1 MSKRYSLFKGA
12 GAASIRRLGV
22 LLAMLL
28 TAAWYSVSYAD
39 AGFQATNT
47 MDLKITTDTKGTYWL
62 YYPDNNA
69 DSKRFETGNGIWQNT
84 YEDPVDLGDVTAFTI
99 VRPAVTMWAN
109 DDTNI
114 NYVSF
119 QYQLRNQSNNIVGGS
134 SRDWNMNSGHVT
146 YAQGGTIEYA
156 ANINID
162 VIKAFNLSSSPGQY
176 TLEFWLKASTSA
188 GDKFLSNQDQNYKIT
203 FTIPQQ
209 GPVFNPSETTM
220 YFGNVPYGESK
231 ESTVHF
237 EYNGST
243 PLSGNTEDEAGINDD
258 LRGSFF
264 KFVGIGSNGTDGW
277 ITYRFHPDETN
288 SNKSFT
294 NTDTNDLKCHHI
306 TLTKD
311 DERLTVIF
319 NASSYT
325 PLIAGSRE
333 PVRAQSIAVLSG
345 AIVYTGCNVIEE
357 YGVYYSTDPDF
368 FDSATNTVDMSKS
381 QVANVT
387 GVTIEDPDDPED
399 PDDDL
404 KVTVD
409 GLMSGTTYYYIWYMK
424 DSAGQ
429 TTFDAVLNFT
439 TNEGDYRLAVNDAVA
454 GTETYYG
461 FIYEDETIG
470 GSNDDITTGYV
481 QYWLSCTPSQTYRL
495 QFNYMHEDWTYEWID
510 VPGQSGT
517 IPSTFSQ
524 SYVRI
529 EGTDL
534 VKNNSEYVNAKL
546 STPVLKEV
554 PAEDYTY
561 NVYFTNAD
569 GSAVTGND
577 GSDLVMT
584 VTGVES
590 ATIKGGQSGT
600 FVQFPKGSQYR
611 VERVYKNQP
620 DVACEIGSGA
630 VPEDFTGPISIDEV
644 LNVTY
649 TGGDTAPE
657 FSKSRDLWVYTNDK
671 ATGTEQT
678 PENTMTQ
685 ISCADGVQGRT
696 ADYSLLFSLDDPAGT
711 IPMSPFDIRSG
722 NSSVVMAHNDTSW
735 NAQNVHND
743 LYARYMYYSGATSD
757 QDRTYVDFVR
767 RDGEDARLKL
777 VFFNSSNVSVG
788 DYTMVRTEGSQ
799 KYTYTFKEGES
810 IPQGA
815 AYVTVRGCEPWSD
828 AYNIKMHAAE
838 IPVSGITGG
847 EFTYDLLANCF
858 SAEFTGL
865 QFAGAAGEEIQIQD
879 NNKVTLCVENIN
891 EEGLILANEY
901 SVVLTDNK
909 TGRPMPF
916 EGQQEDIAAGG
927 QLCLITVDPLENLN
941 NYNLRAELL
950 FGGAVV
956 DEASLENCIR
966 PEGDTIFYTI
976 DNTLTYNDACA
987 LKFRTIG
994 AAMTD
999 LKTDVNYYDAGSK
1012 NLLKHIVFKIVGGN
1026 GDYIGETDNN
1036 VSGGDVNT
1044 KVNMISDIN
1053 NGEEPADGY
1062 KEFIMRNA
1070 DYVNPQV
1077 GKPVVNHVVIRKS
1090 RNVQLLFLDIQGYTK
1105 NTTSYD
1111 NAIDI
1116 DNGSSSWL
1124 ATPKAGDYANG
1135 RIQIRFCDISS
1146 MGFTC
1151 VHLSAYDD
1159 VLFEENRI
1167 TANINPDYTK
1177 PDNLRDWGSSVKFIR
1192 CSNVKF
1198 LRNTFRGQHIT
1209 NIWLQECE
1217 NVLVMNN
1224 VFWTENEQAINEDG
1238 NSVAMIRLMS
1248 QDNVGSGNVA
1258 LPVNNIGIYYN
1269 TFYISA
1275 TNVPE
1280 RADFLKFGG
1289 DVGSQNGR
1297 ASSYSLIDFN
1307 YNNCYSLDSDILSR
1321 SPNPLWDDQGT
1332 TNVDVRYNNFWTVA
1346 EGDILS
1352 EQGMQSSLSIYAI
1365 PEGTG
1370 ETENDVVYNINVPAQ
1385 MCSTANDNPDGLVV
1399 RGTGLNLGKTIEG
1412 DISGQ
1417 GAEELNND
1425 RLYPTVGA
1433 DGVRP
1438 YQEQEGWTLGAYQ
1451 QSDARSPLGTIY
1463 WFGGSDDITGQAW
1476 DLRSNWRCYD
1486 LQTGALRQVDCLDTF
1501 SDTLLVIIPAPNS
1514 TRFPVPEGGVKS
1526 YPRIP
1531 TVFDNSDGGRDENSN
1546 KAYEHKEYVQAGFG
1560 MEDYESVMANK
1571 PWYFKTI
1578 YIEYG
1583 GSLLFANYLYN
1594 ENGERHY
1601 DGASASYLGPRN
1613 VWGLTGP
1620 IVKPFESFSKDPET
1634 GVVTHSADV
1643 REVIAG
1649 DYFKGFEPN
1658 VQLRYADVDQDAGEV
1673 EWSRSFPDT
1682 LVQITSDTQ
1691 FAIYLPDSY
1700 GDLGVPADIYAEITG
1715 QSQFFG
1721 QGEVPV
1727 NFDFYGR
1734 FAAEGAL
1741 PKYSNLKAGKW
1752 NLLNNYLPANLSAK
1766 AILASGVEEIKYYVA
1781 GTNGNMGSFVSVTEQ
1796 SLASAEEGDLMIYP
1810 KNGFLVKGT
1819 NLAELQ
1825 ITSDMV
1831 VNSHTQ
1837 IYDLRNMAETYPYME
1852 LIANNDKTPYGSQI
1866 AVEVNPNVNAY
1877 NFDEFSTGKLFQGT
1891 PDMTYVPD
1899 VYIMMGE
1906 GYKET
1911 VAVPDAETVIPL
1923 GVRVRE
1929 KMDLSF
1935 YVDYIDGINEVWLE
1949 DRATAAFYD
1958 VANYKGS
1965 IRGLEPADY
1974 QGRFYLHL
1982 SSNSEEEDPDEEENP
1997 DIDVP
2002 TDVEETTASSG
2013 IDIFN
2018 TEGVITVSSTSD
2030 IALSAVYV
2038 TDMAGRTRSYKA
2050 SGNYVRIVTDLVPG
2064 VYVVNAVGDKES
2076 TERKI
2081 VVK

>member
-1 MSKRYSLFKGA
+1 MSKRYSLFNGA
-12 GAASIRRLGV
+12 GAASLRRLGV

-28 TAAWYSVSYAD
+28 STAWCSVSYAD
-39 AGFQATNT
+39 AGFQDTNT
-47 MDLKITTDTKGTYWL
+47 MDLKINTDANGTYWL
-62 YYPDNNA
+62 YYPANNA

-84 YEDPVDLGDVTAFTI
+84 YEDPVDLGNVTAFTI
-99 VRPAVTMWAN
+99 VRPAVTMWAKDN
-109 DDTNI
+109 TTI
-114 NYVSF
+114 NSVSF
-119 QYQLRNQSNNIVGGS
+119 QYQLRDQSNNIVGGS

-162 VIKAFNLSSSPGQY
+162 VITTFNLSSSPGQY

-188 GDKFLSNQDQNYKIT
+188 GDKFLNNQDQNYKIT

-209 GPVFNPSETTM
+209 GPVFSPSETMM
-220 YFGNVPYGESK
+220 YFGNVPYEPNGEGK
-231 ESTVHF
+231 LSTVHF

-243 PLSGNTEDEAGINDD
+243 PLSGNTETEAGISFGS
-258 LRGSFF
+258 RGAFF
-264 KFVGIGSNGTDGW
+264 EFVGIGNNGTDGW
-277 ITYRFHPDETN
+277 ITYRFRPDETN

-294 NTDTNDLKCHHI
+294 NGTHRI
-306 TLTKD
+306 SLTKD
-311 DERLTVIF
+311 DEPLTVIF
-319 NASSYT
+319 NASSFT

-333 PVRAQSIAVLSG
+333 PVRAQSIAELSG
-345 AIVYTGCNVIEE
+345 AIMYTGCNTIEE

-381 QVANVT
+381 QVANVK
-387 GVTIEDPDDPED
+387 GVAFGEPVDNLT
-399 PDDDL
+399 
-404 KVTVD
+404 VTVD

-424 DSAGQ
+424 DSDGQ

-461 FIYEDETIG
+461 FIYEGETIG
-470 GSNDDITTGYV
+470 GTNDITTGYV
-481 QYWLSCTPSQTYRL
+481 QYWLSCTPSQTYCL
-495 QFNYMHEDWTYEWID
+495 QFNYMQEDGTYKWID
-510 VPGQSGT
+510 VPDQGGT
-517 IPSTFSQ
+517 IPSTYSQ

-534 VKNNSEYVNAKL
+534 KKDNSAYADAKL
-546 STPVLKEV
+546 SAPVQKGV
-554 PAEDYTY
+554 PAADYTY

-569 GSAVTGND
+569 GSAVTDND

-600 FVQFPKGSQYR
+600 FEQFPEGSQYR

-630 VPEDFTGPISIDEV
+630 VPKDFTGPISTDEV

-649 TGGDTAPE
+649 TGGDLAPE
-657 FSKSRDLWVYTNDK
+657 FSISRDLWVYTNDN
-671 ATGTEQT
+671 ATGTTQT

-722 NSSVVMAHNDTSW
+722 NSSEVMAHNDTSW
-735 NAQNVHND
+735 NAQIGHND

-799 KYTYTFKEGES
+799 KYTYTFKESES

-847 EFTYDLLANCF
+847 EFTYDLAANCLTVEI
-858 SAEFTGL
+858 SGL
-865 QFAGAAGEEIQIQD
+865 QFAGEAGQEIQIGED
-879 NNKVTLCVENIN
+879 NKVSLCVENIN
-891 EEGLILANEY
+891 VSGSVLADQY

-916 EGQQEDIAAGG
+916 DGQTEDIAAGG
-927 QLCLITVDPLENLN
+927 QVCLITVDPLENLN

-966 PEGDTIFYTI
+966 PEGDTIYYTI

-987 LKFRTIG
+987 LQFRTIG

-1026 GDYIGETDNN
+1026 GDYVGETDNN

-1053 NGEEPADGY
+1053 NGDKPANEEY
-1062 KEFIMRNA
+1062 KVFIMRNA
-1070 DYVNPQV
+1070 DYENPEV
-1077 GKPVVNHVVIRKS
+1077 GKPVVNHVVIRNS
-1090 RNVQLLFLDIQGYTK
+1090 RNVQLLYLDIQGYTK

-1116 DNGSSSWL
+1116 DNGNGNWVQ
-1124 ATPKAGDYANG
+1124 TETAGLYSNG
-1135 RIQIRFCDISS
+1135 QIEVRFCDISS

-1151 VHLSAYDD
+1151 VHLSAYDN
-1159 VLFEENRI
+1159 VLFEDNHI
-1167 TANINPDYTK
+1167 TANIDPDYSN
-1177 PDNLRDWGSSVKFIR
+1177 PNNQRDWGASIKFIR

-1209 NIWLQECE
+1209 NMWLQECDK
-1217 NVLVMNN
+1217 VLVMNN
-1224 VFWTENEQAINEDG
+1224 VFWTENAQHINTGG
-1238 NSVAMIRLMS
+1238 NSVAMIRMMS
-1248 QDNVGSGNVA
+1248 QTGEGTEYRA
-1258 LPVNNIGIYYN
+1258 LPVQNIGVYYN

-1275 TNVPE
+1275 TNVLA

-1289 DVGSQNGR
+1289 DAKYQNGR
-1297 ASSYSLIDFN
+1297 ALEYKNVDFN
-1307 YNNCYSLDSDILSR
+1307 YNNCYSMDDDEINCSLD
-1321 SPNPLWDDQGT
+1321 PLWQTQDTG
-1332 TNVDVRYNNFWTVA
+1332 NSRNIDVRYNNFWTVA
-1346 EGDILS
+1346 EGDIFS

-1370 ETENDVVYNINVPAQ
+1370 ETENDVVYNINVPGQ

-1399 RGTGLNLGKTIEG
+1399 RGTGLNRGKTIKD

-1417 GAEELNND
+1417 GAEDLNND
-1425 RLYPTVGA
+1425 RLYPTVGL

-1438 YQEQEGWTLGAYQ
+1438 YKAEEGWTLGAYQ
-1451 QSDARSPLGTIY
+1451 QSDARQPLGTIY

-1486 LQTGALRQVDCLDTF
+1486 MLTGALRQVDCLDTF
-1501 SDTLLVIIPAPNS
+1501 SDTLLVIVPAPNS

-1531 TVFDNSDGGRDENSN
+1531 TNFYNDNGERDEIS
-1546 KAYEHKEYVQAGFG
+1546 KRAYSLGEGVQAGLG
-1560 MEDYESVMANK
+1560 TGIDMSNN
-1571 PWYFKTI
+1571 PWYFKTV

-1583 GSLLFANYLYN
+1583 GTLLFANYLYN
-1594 ENGERHY
+1594 NHGSEEVRHY
-1601 DGASASYLGPRN
+1601 EGASASYVGPRDI
-1613 VWGLTGP
+1613 WALTGTV
-1620 IVKPFESFSKDPET
+1620 IRPFVDQDNKDL
-1634 GVVTHSADV
+1634 GV
-1643 REVIAG
+1643 RNVISG
-1649 DYFKGFEPN
+1649 DYYLNREPN
-1658 VQLRYADVDQDAGEV
+1658 VYMRYADVQQSEGQV
-1673 EWSRSFPDT
+1673 EWTRAFPH
-1682 LVQITSDTQ
+1682 LNVEVQPGMQFAVYFPNEYGWPIQTDNEYAASTGKTQ
-1691 FAIYLPDSY
+1691 FINHGDSA
-1700 GDLGVPADIYAEITG
+1700 LT
-1715 QSQFFG
+1715 F
-1721 QGEVPV
+1721 
-1727 NFDFYGR
+1727 NFYGR
-1734 FAAEGAL
+1734 FAAESAL
-1741 PKYSNLKAGKW
+1741 PFYKDLTPGEY

-1766 AILASGVEEIKYYVA
+1766 AILDAPGVEDIKYYVA

-1810 KNGFLVKGT
+1810 KNGFLVKST
-1819 NLAELQ
+1819 LKELQ

-1852 LIANNDKTPYGSQI
+1852 LIANKDKTPYGSQV

-1877 NFDEFSTGKLFQGT
+1877 NFDEFSTSKLFQGT

-1929 KMDLSF
+1929 AMDLNF
-1935 YVDYIDGINEVWLE
+1935 YVKYIDGINEVWLE
-1949 DRATAAFYD
+1949 DRATGGFYPI
-1958 VANYKGS
+1958 VNYMGT

-2002 TDVEETTASSG
+2002 TDVEETTAASG

>member
-12 GAASIRRLGV
+12 GAASLRRLGV

-28 TAAWYSVSYAD
+28 TAAWYSVAYAD
-39 AGFQATNT
+39 AGFYTAEAWNIALNLG
-47 MDLKITTDTKGTYWL
+47 DDRPDNWVGGDRGAANSSNVSSNLIGEAIGIGINDGDVLKLETLGEIDRLHLNRVAVRTWENSDNDDVHNVTVYYKVDDGPEYNYELTHRTTI
-62 YYPDNNA
+62 DNNA
-69 DSKRFETGNGIWQNT
+69 GNKLWSDDISANSEANRNLIEGLAPGDHTLYVRFRLGTSFDYDRWMPTTGTGNEQET
-84 YEDPVDLGDVTAFTI
+84 E
-99 VRPAVTMWAN
+99 
-109 DDTNI
+109 
-114 NYVSF
+114 
-119 QYQLRNQSNNIVGGS
+119 NNWRWCAI
-134 SRDWNMNSGHVT
+134 
-146 YAQGGTIEYA
+146 
-156 ANINID
+156 
-162 VIKAFNLSSSPGQY
+162 P
-176 TLEFWLKASTSA
+176 
-188 GDKFLSNQDQNYKIT
+188 

-209 GPVFNPSETTM
+209 GPVFNPSKTTM
-220 YFGNVPYGESK
+220 YFGNVPYGEDE

-243 PLSGNTEDEAGINDD
+243 PLSGNTETEAGISFGS
-258 LRGSFF
+258 RGAFF
-264 KFVGIGSNGTDGW
+264 EFVDIGNNGTDGW
-277 ITYRFHPDETN
+277 ITYRFRPDETN

-294 NTDTNDLKCHHI
+294 NGTHLI

-311 DERLTVIF
+311 DEPLTVHF
-319 NASSYT
+319 NASSFT
-325 PLIAGSRE
+325 PLIAGSRV
-333 PVRAQSIAVLSG
+333 PVRAQSIAKLSG
-345 AIVYTGCNVIEE
+345 AIMYTGCNTIEE

-381 QVANVT
+381 QVAKT
-387 GVTIEDPDDPED
+387 EATINAPVNNLE
-399 PDDDL
+399 
-404 KVTVD
+404 VTVD
-409 GLMSGTTYYYIWYMK
+409 GLMSGTTYYYIWYMR

-439 TNEGDYRLAVNDAVA
+439 TNEGDYRLAVNDAAVA

-461 FIYEDETIG
+461 FIYEGEIIG
-470 GSNDDITTGYV
+470 ESNDITTGYV
-481 QYWLSCTPSQTYRL
+481 QYWLSCTPRQTYRL
-495 QFNYMHEDWTYEWID
+495 QFNYMREDGNYEWID
-510 VPGQSGT
+510 VPGQVGT

-529 EGTDL
+529 NGTDL
-534 VKNNSEYVNAKL
+534 VKDNSAYANAKL
-546 STPVLKEV
+546 SAPEQKEV
-554 PAEDYTY
+554 PAADYTY
-561 NVYFTNAD
+561 NVYFTKAD
-569 GSAVTGND
+569 GSAPVTGKD
-577 GSDLVMT
+577 GSALVMT
-584 VTGVES
+584 VTGAES
-590 ATIKGGQSGT
+590 STIKGGLSGT
-600 FVQFPKGSQYR
+600 FEQFPEGSQYR

-630 VPEDFTGPISIDEV
+630 VPEAFTGPVSTDVV

-649 TGGDTAPE
+649 TGGDLAPE
-657 FSKSRDLWVYTNDK
+657 FSISRDLWVYTNDN
-671 ATGTEQT
+671 ATGTTQT
-678 PENTMTQ
+678 PENTM
-685 ISCADGVQGRT
+685 AGVACTNGEQGQA
-696 ADYSLLFSLDDPAGT
+696 ADYSLIWQLSSPENT
-711 IPMSPFDIRSG
+711 IDVGNYQIRTG
-722 NSSVVMAHNDTSW
+722 NSSEPLQSW
-735 NAQNVHND
+735 NTQWSYNNGNKDGYVCYWYDSKSNMTYMDVIAREGDVAKLRLTFLSADGAQVASYDMVKVEGSNHVYTYD
-743 LYARYMYYSGATSD
+743 LSD
-757 QDRTYVDFVR
+757 QTLPENAV
-767 RDGEDARLKL
+767 
-777 VFFNSSNVSVG
+777 N
-788 DYTMVRTEGSQ
+788 
-799 KYTYTFKEGES
+799 
-810 IPQGA
+810 
-815 AYVTVRGCEPWSD
+815 VTVYGMQVYNNN
-828 AYNIKMHAAE
+828 AYGAIHAAT
-838 IPVSGITGG
+838 IPVSGIVDG
-847 EFTYDLLANCF
+847 EFTYDLAANCLTVEI
-858 SAEFTGL
+858 SGL
-865 QFAGAAGEEIQIQD
+865 QFAGEEGQEIQID
-879 NNKVTLCVENIN
+879 EDNKVTLCVENLN
-891 EEGLILANEY
+891 ESGSVLADQY

-916 EGQQEDIAAGG
+916 DGQKEDIAAGG
-927 QLCLITVDPLENLN
+927 QFCLATVDALEDLD
-941 NYNLRAELL
+941 NYNLKAELL

-956 DEASLENCIR
+956 DEASLENCVR
-966 PEGDTIFYTI
+966 PEGDTIYYTI
-976 DNTLTYNDACA
+976 DNTLTYEDACA
-987 LKFRTIG
+987 LQFRTIG
-994 AAMTD
+994 AAMAD

-1012 NLLKHIVFKIVGGN
+1012 NLLKHIVFQIVGGN
-1026 GDYIGETDNN
+1026 GDYVGETDNN

-1053 NGEEPADGY
+1053 NGDKPADGY
-1062 KEFIMRNA
+1062 KVFIMRNA
-1070 DYVNPQV
+1070 DYENPEV
-1077 GKPVVNHVVIRKS
+1077 GKPVVNHVVIRNS
-1090 RNVQLLFLDIQGYTK
+1090 RNVQLLYLDIQGYTK

-1116 DNGSSSWL
+1116 DNGTKSWL
-1124 ATPKAGDYANG
+1124 ATPKAGDYADG

-1167 TANINPDYTK
+1167 TANVDPDYSNPD
-1177 PDNLRDWGSSVKFIR
+1177 NQRDWGSSVKFIR

-1209 NIWLQECE
+1209 NIWLQECK

-1224 VFWTENEQAINEDG
+1224 VFWTENKQPINPGG

-1248 QDNVGSGNVA
+1248 QDNVGSGNVP

-1280 RADFLKFGG
+1280 RADFLRFGG

-1307 YNNCYSLDSDILSR
+1307 YNNCYSMDLDQLSK
-1321 SPNPLWDDQGT
+1321 SENPLWIGQGT

-1346 EGDILS
+1346 EGDIFS
-1352 EQGMQSSLSIYAI
+1352 EKGMQSSLSIHAI

-1399 RGTGLNLGKTIEG
+1399 RGTGLNLGKPIEG

-1417 GAEELNND
+1417 GAEGLNND
-1425 RLYPTVGA
+1425 RLYPDVGE

-1438 YQEQEGWTLGAYQ
+1438 YQAQGGWTLGAYQ
-1451 QSDARSPLGTIY
+1451 QREARSPLGTIY

-1486 LQTGALRQVDCLDTF
+1486 MQTRALRQVDCLDTF

-1531 TVFDNSDGGRDENSN
+1531 TNFYNEKGERDEISN
-1546 KAYEHKEYVQAGFG
+1546 NAYNLGEYVQAGLG
-1560 MEDYESVMANK
+1560 MENYESVMANK

-1594 ENGERHY
+1594 EDTKVRHY
-1601 DGASASYLGPRN
+1601 DGASASYVGPRDI
-1613 VWGLTGP
+1613 WALTGTV
-1620 IVKPFESFSKDPET
+1620 IRPFVDQDNKDL
-1634 GVVTHSADV
+1634 GVRDV
-1643 REVIAG
+1643 ISG
-1649 DYFKGFEPN
+1649 DYYLNREPN
-1658 VQLRYADVDQDAGEV
+1658 VYMRYADVQQSEGQV
-1673 EWSRSFPDT
+1673 EWTRAFPH
-1682 LVQITSDTQ
+1682 LNVEVQPGMQFAVYFPNEYGWPIQTDNEYAASTGKTQ
-1691 FAIYLPDSY
+1691 FVNHGDSA
-1700 GDLGVPADIYAEITG
+1700 LT
-1715 QSQFFG
+1715 F
-1721 QGEVPV
+1721 
-1727 NFDFYGR
+1727 NFYGR
-1734 FAAEGAL
+1734 FAAESAL
-1741 PKYSNLKAGKW
+1741 PYYKNLTPGEY
-1752 NLLNNYLPANLSAK
+1752 NLLNNYLPANLSVKEILK
-1766 AILASGVEEIKYYVA
+1766 APNVEDVKYYVA
-1781 GTNGNMGSFVSVTEQ
+1781 GTNGMMGSFVDISDDTVQ
-1796 SLASAEEGDLMIYP
+1796 QGDSLIYP
-1810 KNGFLVKGT
+1810 KNGFLVKGKD
-1819 NLAELQ
+1819 LEELQ
-1825 ITSDMV
+1825 ITGNMV
-1831 VNSHTQ
+1831 SNSHAQ
-1837 IYDLRNMAETYPYME
+1837 IYNLRNMAETYPYVSVV
-1852 LIANNDKTPYGSQI
+1852 ANNDDTPYGSQI
-1866 AVEVNPNVNAY
+1866 SVEVNPNVNSY
-1877 NFDEFSTGKLFQGT
+1877 NFEEFAKDKLFQGT
-1891 PDMTYVPD
+1891 PEMSYVPD

-1906 GYKET
+1906 GYDE
-1911 VAVPDAETVIPL
+1911 VVSVPDAETVIPL

-1935 YVDYIDGINEVWLE
+1935 YVRYIDGINEVWLE
-1949 DRATAAFYD
+1949 DRATGGFYPI
-1958 VANYKGS
+1958 VNYMGT

-2002 TDVEETTASSG
+2002 TDVEEATASSG

>member
-28 TAAWYSVSYAD
+28 TAAWYSVAYAD
-39 AGFQATNT
+39 AGFFGSNTWNIKVWKGSGSDVWVHYNDQAALPECKDFRGSGPAITDGSANLGTVTQLYIKGGYANT
-47 MDLKITTDTKGTYWL
+47 WESDGNVSKVFMQYKID
-62 YYPDNNA
+62 D
-69 DSKRFETGNGIWQNT
+69 GN
-84 YEDPVDLGDVTAFTI
+84 
-99 VRPAVTMWAN
+99 
-109 DDTNI
+109 
-114 NYVSF
+114 
-119 QYQLRNQSNNIVGGS
+119 QYQIELNKRDCDGFSGTLGNKAWYNGCDISVASNLQAGEHTLYIRFLANTSFGNKWIPGNS
-134 SRDWNMNSGHVT
+134 DTDW
-146 YAQGGTIEYA
+146 Y
-156 ANINID
+156 
-162 VIKAFNLSSSPGQY
+162 P
-176 TLEFWLKASTSA
+176 
-188 GDKFLSNQDQNYKIT
+188 IT
-203 FTIPQQ
+203 FTIPS
-209 GPVFNPSETTM
+209 VFSPSETTM

-243 PLSGNTEDEAGINDD
+243 PLSGDDETDAGI
-258 LRGSFF
+258 S
-264 KFVGIGSNGTDGW
+264 IGSRGAFFEFVEIGSEGTKGW

-294 NTDTNDLKCHHI
+294 NGTHRI
-306 TLTKD
+306 SLTKD
-311 DERLTVIF
+311 DDETLTVKF
-319 NASSYT
+319 NASSFT
-325 PLIAGSRE
+325 PLIAGSRV
-333 PVRAQSIAVLSG
+333 PVRAQSIAKLIG
-345 AIVYTGCNVIEE
+345 AIMYTGCNVIDE
-357 YGVYYSTDPDF
+357 YGVYYSTDPGF

-381 QVANVT
+381 QVAKVT
-387 GVTIEDPDDPED
+387 EAAINAPVNNLE
-399 PDDDL
+399 
-404 KVTVD
+404 VTVD

-424 DSAGQ
+424 DSDGQ

-439 TNEGDYRLAVNDAVA
+439 TNKGDYRLAVNDAVA

-461 FIYEDETIG
+461 FIYEGETIDG
-470 GSNDDITTGYV
+470 TNENDITDGYV
-481 QYWLSCTPSQTYRL
+481 QYWLSCTPHQTYRL
-495 QFNYMHEDWTYEWID
+495 QFNYLHEDGNYEWID

-517 IPSTFSQ
+517 IPSAFSQ
-524 SYVRI
+524 SYVLI
-529 EGTDL
+529 KGTNL
-534 VKNNSEYVNAKL
+534 VKDNSAYANAKL
-546 STPVLKEV
+546 SVPVQTEV

-569 GSAVTGND
+569 GSAVKGND
-577 GSDLVMT
+577 DSDLVMT
-584 VTGVES
+584 VTGGES

-600 FVQFPKGSQYR
+600 FVRFPEGSRYR

-630 VPEDFTGPISIDEV
+630 VPEDFTRPISTDEV

-649 TGGDTAPE
+649 TGGDLAPE
-657 FSKSRDLWVYTNDK
+657 FSKSRDLWVYTNDD
-671 ATGTEQT
+671 ATGTKQT
-678 PENTMTQ
+678 PENTMAGVACTNGN
-685 ISCADGVQGRT
+685 GVQGQA
-696 ADYSLLFSLDDPAGT
+696 ADYSLLWELSKPSANTSIQIGKFEV
-711 IPMSPFDIRSG
+711 RSG
-722 NSSVVMAHNDTSW
+722 KSAVATWPKEWTYRDSHADGYV
-735 NAQNVHND
+735 
-743 LYARYMYYSGATSD
+743 RYMYDSKSKTD
-757 QDRTYVDFVR
+757 QTYMDVIRRTGESAHLQVVFIDA
-767 RDGEDARLKL
+767 DGDAVANFPL
-777 VFFNSSNVSVG
+777 VKQ
-788 DYTMVRTEGSQ
+788 EGSQ
-799 KYTYTFKEGES
+799 VYTYNLEDTP
-810 IPQGA
+810 IPPSA
-815 AYVTVRGCEPWSD
+815 VAVTVRGQTVYSD
-828 AYNIKMHAAE
+828 EFEDIHAAK
-838 IPVSGITGG
+838 ISIGG
-847 EFTYDLLANCF
+847 VNKASFTYDLAANCF
-858 SAEFTGL
+858 EAKVFGL
-865 QFAGAAGEEIQIQD
+865 QFVRDDSGNAIKIEDDGR
-879 NNKVTLCVENIN
+879 VTLCIANMN
-891 EEGLILANEY
+891 DEGTIDAAEYDVTLI
-901 SVVLTDNK
+901 DK
-909 TGRPMPF
+909 GGRPLVF
-916 EGQQEDIAAGG
+916 SGQKEDIPAGG
-927 QLCLITVDPLENLN
+927 QAGRQVCRTTADPLENLN

-950 FGGAVV
+950 FGGALV
-956 DEASLENCIR
+956 DEASLENCVR
-966 PEGDTIFYTI
+966 PEGDTIYYTI
-976 DNTLTYNDACA
+976 DNTLTYDDACA

-994 AAMTD
+994 AAMAD
-999 LKTDVNYYDAGSK
+999 LKTDVKYYDAGSK

-1026 GDYIGETDNN
+1026 GDYEGETDND
-1036 VSGGDVNT
+1036 VTGGDVNT

-1053 NGEEPADGY
+1053 NGDKPD
-1062 KEFIMRNA
+1062 KVFIMRNA
-1070 DYVNPQV
+1070 DYENPQV
-1077 GKPVVNHVVIRKS
+1077 GKPVVNHVVIRNS

-1116 DNGSSSWL
+1116 DNGSKSWL

-1167 TANINPDYTK
+1167 TANVDPDYSD
-1177 PDNLRDWGSSVKFIR
+1177 PDNQRDWGSSVKFIR

-1224 VFWTENEQAINEDG
+1224 VFWTENDQAINADG

-1248 QDNVGSGNVA
+1248 QDNVGNGNVA

-1289 DVGSQNGR
+1289 DVGSQNSR
-1297 ASSYSLIDFN
+1297 ASSYSSIDFN
-1307 YNNCYSLDSDILSR
+1307 YNNCYSLDPDILSR
-1321 SPNPLWDDQGT
+1321 SPNPLWNGQGPK
-1332 TNVDVRYNNFWTVA
+1332 NVDVRYNNFWTVA
-1346 EGDILS
+1346 EGDIFK
-1352 EQGMQSSLSIYAI
+1352 EQGTQSLLSIYAI
-1365 PEGTG
+1365 PEGIQ
-1370 ETENDVVYNINVPAQ
+1370 ETEKDVVYNINVPGQ

-1399 RGTGLNLGKTIEG
+1399 RGKGLNLGKPIES

-1417 GAEELNND
+1417 GAEGLNND
-1425 RLYPTVGA
+1425 RLYPTVGP

-1438 YQEQEGWTLGAYQ
+1438 YPAGTGWTLGAYQ
-1451 QSDARSPLGTIY
+1451 QSDAREPLGTIY

-1486 LQTGALRQVDCLDTF
+1486 MQTGALRQVDCLDTF

-1514 TRFPVPEGGVKS
+1514 TRFPVPDGGVKS

-1531 TVFDNSDGGRDENSN
+1531 TNFYNEKGVRDEISN
-1546 KAYEHKEYVQAGFG
+1546 RAYSLGEGVQAGLG
-1560 MEDYESVMANK
+1560 EDGNVTSEN
-1571 PWYFKTI
+1571 PWYFKTV
-1578 YIEYG
+1578 YLEYG
-1583 GSLLFANYLYN
+1583 GTLLFANYLYN
-1594 ENGERHY
+1594 NPGSEEVRHY
-1601 DGASASYLGPRN
+1601 EGASASYVGPRDI
-1613 VWGLTGP
+1613 WALTGTV
-1620 IVKPFESFSKDPET
+1620 IRPFVDQNDKT
-1634 GVVTHSADV
+1634 QGV
-1643 REVIAG
+1643 RNVISG
-1649 DYFKGFEPN
+1649 DYYLNMEPQ
-1658 VQLRYADVDQDAGEV
+1658 VQMRYADVNQAEGEV
-1673 EWSRSFPDT
+1673 VWTRSFPSLEVEVAPGSQFAVYFSKYYGMYYQTDNEYAAST
-1682 LVQITSDTQ
+1682 GKTQ
-1691 FAIYLPDSY
+1691 FINHGDSA
-1700 GDLGVPADIYAEITG
+1700 LT
-1715 QSQFFG
+1715 F
-1721 QGEVPV
+1721 
-1727 NFDFYGR
+1727 NFYGH
-1734 FAAEGAL
+1734 FAAEGSL
-1741 PKYSNLKAGKW
+1741 PKYTLTSGQY

-1766 AILASGVEEIKYYVA
+1766 KILEYLRTKDQNADLKYYA
-1781 GTNGNMGSFVSVTEQ
+1781 IAEGNVMGSFVSVND
-1796 SLASAEEGDLMIYP
+1796 ASAQGDFLIYP
-1810 KNGFLVKGT
+1810 KSGFLVKADG
-1819 NLAELQ
+1819 LDELQ
-1825 ITSDMV
+1825 ITGDMV

-1852 LIANNDKTPYGSQI
+1852 LIANKDKTPYGSQV

-1877 NFDEFSTGKLFQGT
+1877 NFDEFSTSKLFQGT

-1929 KMDLSF
+1929 AMDLNF
-1935 YVDYIDGINEVWLE
+1935 YVKYIDGINEVWLE
-1949 DRATAAFYD
+1949 DRATGEFYPI
-1958 VANYKGS
+1958 VNYMGT

-1982 SSNSEEEDPDEEENP
+1982 SSNSEEENPDEEDNP

-2030 IALSAVYV
+2030 ITLSAVYV
-2038 TDMAGRTRSYKA
+2038 TDMAGRIRSYKA

>member
-28 TAAWYSVSYAD
+28 TAAWYSVSYA
-39 AGFQATNT
+39 AWGFFSEGTW
-47 MDLKITTDTKGTYWL
+47 DIKITTDGNTRWL
-62 YYPDNNA
+62 YNSASNDDCRWVGASLTNVP
-69 DSKRFETGNGIWQNT
+69 TT
-84 YEDPVDLGDVTAFTI
+84 DLGEISSFTI
-99 VRPAVTMWAN
+99 DAVRLNAYKNNGDNIINGAFYYAISSNLDSPVQLNLDRVTCERGGNDQEWAN
-109 DDTNI
+109 KI
-114 NYVSF
+114 
-119 QYQLRNQSNNIVGGS
+119 GS
-134 SRDWNMNSGHVT
+134 SNVLD
-146 YAQGGTIEYA
+146 E
-156 ANINID
+156 
-162 VIKAFNLSSSPGQY
+162 LSISSPGNYELQIWMSL
-176 TLEFWLKASTSA
+176 TGTGSTQLA
-188 GDKFLSNQDQNYKIT
+188 NNDGQNYKIT
-203 FTIPQQ
+203 FTIP
-209 GPVFNPSETTM
+209 PVFSPSETTM
-220 YFGNVPYGESK
+220 YFGNVPYGEYK

-237 EYNGST
+237 EYNGSYD
-243 PLSGNTEDEAGINDD
+243 LSGKSEQELNTAGILNIVK
-258 LRGSFF
+258 RPAWC
-264 KFVGIGSNGTDGW
+264 KFVSIDNGS
-277 ITYRFHPDETN
+277 ITYRYEPGEDNINMSRTHGEDYIE
-288 SNKSFT
+288 
-294 NTDTNDLKCHHI
+294 
-306 TLTKD
+306 
-311 DERLTVIF
+311 LTVDGETFKCTFIGSTF
-319 NASSYT
+319 T
-325 PLIAGSRE
+325 PLIAGSHE
-333 PVRAQSIAVLSG
+333 PVRAQSKAELSG
-345 AIVYTGCNVIEE
+345 AIMYTGCNDIVE

-387 GVTIEDPDDPED
+387 GVTFGAPVDN
-399 PDDDL
+399 L
-404 KVTVD
+404 TVTVD

-424 DSAGQ
+424 DSDGQ

-461 FIYEDETIG
+461 FIYEGETIG
-470 GSNDDITTGYV
+470 GTNDITTGYV
-481 QYWLSCTPSQTYRL
+481 QYWLSCTPRQTYRL
-495 QFNYMHEDWTYEWID
+495 QFNYLQGDGTYKWID
-510 VPGQSGT
+510 VPGQEGT

-529 EGTDL
+529 KGTDL
-534 VKNNSEYVNAKL
+534 VKNNLAYANAKL
-546 STPVLKEV
+546 SDPVQKEV
-554 PAEDYTY
+554 PAADYTY

-584 VTGVES
+584 VTGAGT

-600 FVQFPKGSQYR
+600 FAQFPEDSRYR

-620 DVACEIGSGA
+620 DVACEIGSGD
-630 VPEDFTGPISIDEV
+630 VPEDFTGPVSTDEV

-649 TGGDTAPE
+649 TGGDLAPE
-657 FSKSRDLWVYTNDK
+657 FSISRDLWVYTNDK
-671 ATGTEQT
+671 ATGTEQA
-678 PENTMTQ
+678 PENTM
-685 ISCADGVQGRT
+685 AGVACTNGKQGQA
-696 ADYSLLFSLDDPAGT
+696 ADYSLLWELSKLPENSENINLGNFEV
-711 IPMSPFDIRSG
+711 RSG
-722 NSSVVMAHNDTSW
+722 NSVVATWPTPWTYTASHADGY
-735 NAQNVHND
+735 V
-743 LYARYMYYSGATSD
+743 RYMYDSD
-757 QDRTYVDFVR
+757 SKTDQTYMDVIRRTGESANLQVVFIDA
-767 RDGEDARLKL
+767 DGDAVAHFAL
-777 VFFNSSNVSVG
+777 VKQ
-788 DYTMVRTEGSQ
+788 EGSQ
-799 KYTYTFKEGES
+799 VYTCDLEDAS
-810 IPQGA
+810 IPPSA
-815 AYVTVRGCEPWSD
+815 VAVTVRGQTVYND
-828 AYNIKMHAAE
+828 AFENIHAAE
-838 IPVSGITGG
+838 ISIGG
-847 EFTYDLLANCF
+847 VNKASFTYDLAANCF
-858 SAEFTGL
+858 EATVFGL
-865 QFAGAAGEEIQIQD
+865 QFDRDESGNAIKIEDDGR
-879 NNKVTLCVENIN
+879 VTLCIDNMNDKGTIEAAEYDVT
-891 EEGLILANEY
+891 LI
-901 SVVLTDNK
+901 DK
-909 TGRPMPF
+909 GGRPLVF
-916 EGQQEDIAAGG
+916 SGQKEDIPAGG
-927 QLCLITVDPLENLN
+927 QVCRTTADPLENLN
-941 NYNLRAELL
+941 NYNLKAELL
-950 FGGAVV
+950 FGGALV
-956 DEASLENCIR
+956 DEASLENCVR
-966 PEGDTIFYTI
+966 PDGDTIYYTI
-976 DNTLTYNDACA
+976 DNSLRYEDACA

-999 LKTDVNYYDAGSK
+999 LKTDVKYYDAGSK
-1012 NLLKHIVFKIVGGN
+1012 NLLKHIVFQIVGGN
-1026 GDYIGETDNN
+1026 GDYVGETDNN

-1053 NGEEPADGY
+1053 NGEEPAKGY
-1062 KEFIMRNA
+1062 KVFIMRNA
-1070 DYVNPQV
+1070 DYENPEV
-1077 GKPVVNHVVIRKS
+1077 GKPVVNHVVIRNS
-1090 RNVQLLFLDIQGYTK
+1090 RNVQLLYLDIQGYTK

-1116 DNGSSSWL
+1116 DNGSKSWL

-1167 TANINPDYTK
+1167 TANVDPDYSN
-1177 PDNLRDWGSSVKFIR
+1177 PNNQRDWGSSVKFIR

-1224 VFWTENEQAINEDG
+1224 VFWTENKQAINAGG

-1280 RADFLKFGG
+1280 RADFLRFGG

-1307 YNNCYSLDSDILSR
+1307 YNNCYSMDLDQLSK
-1321 SPNPLWDDQGT
+1321 SENPLWDGQGT

-1399 RGTGLNLGKTIEG
+1399 RGTGLNLGKTIED
-1412 DISGQ
+1412 DISDQ

-1425 RLYPTVGA
+1425 RLYPAVGPG
-1433 DGVRP
+1433 GVRP
-1438 YQEQEGWTLGAYQ
+1438 YQAQEGWTLGAYQ
-1451 QSDARSPLGTIY
+1451 QSDARQPLGTIY

-1486 LQTGALRQVDCLDTF
+1486 MQTGALRQVDCLDTF

-1514 TRFPVPEGGVKS
+1514 TRFPVPDGGVKS

-1531 TVFDNSDGGRDENSN
+1531 TAFDNSDRGRDEISKN
-1546 KAYEHKEYVQAGFG
+1546 AYDLNEYVQAGLG
-1560 MEDYESVMANK
+1560 MENYESVMDGK

-1594 ENGERHY
+1594 EEGERHY

-1613 VWGLTGP
+1613 VWGLTGAM
-1620 IVKPFESFSKDPET
+1620 IQPFVDQDDKT
-1634 GVVTHSADV
+1634 KGV
-1643 REVIAG
+1643 RYVISG
-1649 DYFKGFEPN
+1649 DYYLNREPN
-1658 VQLRYADVDQDAGEV
+1658 VYMRYADVVQSEGQV
-1673 EWSRSFPDT
+1673 EWTHSFPDME
-1682 LVQITSDTQ
+1682 VEIEPGMQ
-1691 FAIYLPDSY
+1691 FAIYLSQLY
-1700 GDLGVPADIYAEITG
+1700 GLFGMSDNEYAEWTGKTQFIDHANTPITY
-1715 QSQFFG
+1715 
-1721 QGEVPV
+1721 
-1727 NFDFYGR
+1727 NLYGR

-1741 PKYSNLKAGKW
+1741 PYYKNLTPGGY
-1752 NLLNNYLPANLSAK
+1752 NLLNNYLPANLSVK
-1766 AILASGVEEIKYYVA
+1766 EILNAPNVEEVKYYVA
-1781 GTNGNMGSFVSVTEQ
+1781 GTNGMMGSFVDISDATVQ
-1796 SLASAEEGDLMIYP
+1796 QGDSLIYP

-1819 NLAELQ
+1819 NLTELQ
-1825 ITSDMV
+1825 ITANMV
-1831 VNSHTQ
+1831 SNSHAQ
-1837 IYDLRNMAETYPYME
+1837 IYNLRNMAETYPYVSVV
-1852 LIANNDKTPYGSQI
+1852 ANNDETPYGSQVS
-1866 AVEVNPNVNAY
+1866 VEVNPNVNSY
-1877 NFDEFSTGKLFQGT
+1877 NFEEFTKDKLFQGT
-1891 PDMTYVPD
+1891 PEMSYVPD

-1906 GYKET
+1906 GYDE
-1911 VAVPDAETVIPL
+1911 VVSVPDAETVIPL

-1929 KMDLSF
+1929 AMDLNF
-1935 YVDYIDGINEVWLE
+1935 YVKYIDGINEVWLE
-1949 DRATAAFYD
+1949 DRATGEFYPI
-1958 VANYKGS
+1958 VNYMGT

-1982 SSNSEEEDPDEEENP
+1982 SSNSDEENPDEEENP

-2002 TDVEETTASSG
+2002 TDVEEATASSG

-2030 IALSAVYV
+2030 IALSAVYI

>member
-1 MSKRYSLFKGA
+1 MSKRYSLFNGA
-12 GAASIRRLGV
+12 GAASLRRLGV

-28 TAAWYSVSYAD
+28 STALYSVAYAD
-39 AGFQATNT
+39 AGFY
-47 MDLKITTDTKGTYWL
+47 DLNAFDVKVKTSNDVSYRWLYGSTGFDFSQTGADAGLSEAYDLGTLTSLYIDGYYTRVHRKSDNGVQGNICESYMYYYLEGTEGDPPYIQGNFQRGDDSGNMPQVWGVDNQEVDLLDRLGISGRPGTYTVK
-62 YYPDNNA
+62 YYFL
-69 DSKRFETGNGIWQNT
+69 SKGSATTTGDCSETF
-84 YEDPVDLGDVTAFTI
+84 YL
-99 VRPAVTMWAN
+99 
-109 DDTNI
+109 
-114 NYVSF
+114 
-119 QYQLRNQSNNIVGGS
+119 SNNS
-134 SRDWNMNSGHVT
+134 S
-146 YAQGGTIEYA
+146 
-156 ANINID
+156 
-162 VIKAFNLSSSPGQY
+162 
-176 TLEFWLKASTSA
+176 
-188 GDKFLSNQDQNYKIT
+188 NYSIT
-203 FTIPQQ
+203 FTIPSVS
-209 GPVFNPSETTM
+209 VFNPSETMM
-220 YFGNVPYGESK
+220 YFGNVPYGEYK

-243 PLSGNTEDEAGINDD
+243 PLSGNTETEAGISFGS
-258 LRGSFF
+258 RGAFF
-264 KFVGIGSNGTDGW
+264 EFVGIGNDGTDGW
-277 ITYRFHPDETN
+277 ITYRFRPDETN

-294 NTDTNDLKCHHI
+294 NGTHRI
-306 TLTKD
+306 SLTKD
-311 DERLTVIF
+311 DEPLTVIF
-319 NASSYT
+319 NASSFT

-333 PVRAQSIAVLSG
+333 PVRAQSIAELSG
-345 AIVYTGCNVIEE
+345 AIMYTGCNTIEE

-387 GVTIEDPDDPED
+387 GVTIVDPVDN
-399 PDDDL
+399 L
-404 KVTVD
+404 TVTVD

-424 DSAGQ
+424 DSDGQ

-461 FIYEDETIG
+461 FIYEGEAID
-470 GSNDDITTGYV
+470 GSNEITNGYV
-481 QYWLSCTPSQTYRL
+481 QYWLSCTPRQTYRL
-495 QFNYMHEDWTYEWID
+495 QFNYLQEDRTYKWID

-534 VKNNSEYVNAKL
+534 VKNNLAYANAKL
-546 STPVLKEV
+546 SAPVQIEV
-554 PAEDYTY
+554 PAADYTY

-569 GSAVTGND
+569 GSAVTDND
-577 GSDLVMT
+577 RSDLVMT

-590 ATIKGGQSGT
+590 ATIKGGESGT
-600 FVQFPKGSQYR
+600 FEQFPEGSKYR

-630 VPEDFTGPISIDEV
+630 VPEDFTGPISTDEV

-649 TGGDTAPE
+649 TGGDLAPE
-657 FSKSRDLWVYTNDK
+657 FSISRDLWVYTNDN
-671 ATGTEQT
+671 ATGTTQT

-735 NAQNVHND
+735 NAQKDHND

-757 QDRTYVDFVR
+757 QDRTYMDFVR
-767 RDGEDARLKL
+767 RDGEAARLKL

-788 DYTMVRTEGSQ
+788 DYTMVRTDGSQ
-799 KYTYTFKEGES
+799 KYTYTFKEGEP

-815 AYVTVRGCEPWSD
+815 AYVTVRGCEPWSE

-847 EFTYDLLANCF
+847 EFTYDLAANCLTVEI
-858 SAEFTGL
+858 SGL
-865 QFAGAAGEEIQIQD
+865 QFAGEEGQEIQID
-879 NNKVTLCVENIN
+879 EDNKVTLCVENLN

-916 EGQQEDIAAGG
+916 DGQKEDIAAGG
-927 QLCLITVDPLENLN
+927 QFCLITVDPLENLN

-966 PEGDTIFYTI
+966 PEGDTIYYTI

-999 LKTDVNYYDAGSK
+999 LKMDVNYYDAGSK
-1012 NLLKHIVFKIVGGN
+1012 NLLKHIVFQIVGGN
-1026 GDYIGETDNN
+1026 GDYVGETDNN

-1053 NGEEPADGY
+1053 NGDEPTDGY
-1062 KEFIMRNA
+1062 KVFIMRNA
-1070 DYVNPQV
+1070 DYENPQV
-1077 GKPVVNHVVIRKS
+1077 GKPVVNHVVIRNS

-1105 NTTSYD
+1105 NTTQYD

-1167 TANINPDYTK
+1167 TANINPDYSN

-1224 VFWTENEQAINEDG
+1224 VFWTENEQPINAGG

-1248 QDNVGSGNVA
+1248 QTGEGTEYRA
-1258 LPVNNIGIYYN
+1258 LPVQNIGVYYN

-1275 TNVPE
+1275 TNVLE

-1289 DVGSQNGR
+1289 DVGLQNGR

-1307 YNNCYSLDSDILSR
+1307 YNNCYSLDPDILSR
-1321 SPNPLWDDQGT
+1321 SPNPLWDGQGT

-1399 RGTGLNLGKTIEG
+1399 RGTGLNLGKTIED
-1412 DISGQ
+1412 DISDQ

-1425 RLYPTVGA
+1425 RLYPAVGE

-1438 YQEQEGWTLGAYQ
+1438 HQAQEGWTLGAYQ
-1451 QSDARSPLGTIY
+1451 QSDARQPLGTIY

-1486 LQTGALRQVDCLDTF
+1486 MQTGALRQVDCLDTF

-1531 TVFDNSDGGRDENSN
+1531 TAFGNADGERDEISN
-1546 KAYEHKEYVQAGFG
+1546 NAYKLGEYVQAGLG
-1560 MEDYESVMANK
+1560 MENYESVMAKK

-1594 ENGERHY
+1594 EETEERHY

-1658 VQLRYADVDQDAGEV
+1658 VQLRYADVVQDAGEV

-1766 AILASGVEEIKYYVA
+1766 AILAASGVEEIKYYVA

>member
-119 QYQLRNQSNNIVGGS
+119 QYQLRDQSNNIVGGS

-162 VIKAFNLSSSPGQY
+162 VITAFNLSSSPGQY

-188 GDKFLSNQDQNYKIT
+188 GDKFLNNQNQNYKIT

-209 GPVFNPSETTM
+209 GPVFNPSQTTM
-220 YFGNVPYGESK
+220 FFGNVPYGESK

-264 KFVGIGSNGTDGW
+264 EFVSIGNNGTDGW

-294 NTDTNDLKCHHI
+294 NKTHLI

-311 DERLTVIF
+311 GERLTVIF

-333 PVRAQSIAVLSG
+333 PVRAQSKAELSG
-345 AIVYTGCNVIEE
+345 AIMYTGCNSIVE

-381 QVANVT
+381 QVANET
-387 GVTIEDPDDPED
+387 GVVIGAPRDE
-399 PDDDL
+399 L

-424 DSAGQ
+424 DSDGQ

-439 TNEGDYRLAVNDAVA
+439 TNEGDYRLAVNDEVA

-461 FIYEDETIG
+461 FIYEGEIIG
-470 GSNDDITTGYV
+470 GSNDITIGYV
-481 QYWLSCTPSQTYRL
+481 QYWLSCTPRQTYRL
-495 QFNYMHEDWTYEWID
+495 QFNYMREDRTYEWID
-510 VPGQSGT
+510 VPGQGGT
-517 IPSTFSQ
+517 IPSEFSQ

-529 EGTDL
+529 DGTDL
-534 VKNNSEYVNAKL
+534 VKKNSAYANAKL
-546 STPVLKEV
+546 STPVQIKV
-554 PAEDYTY
+554 PAADYTY
-561 NVYFTNAD
+561 NVYFTKAD
-569 GSAVTGND
+569 GSAVTDND
-577 GSDLVMT
+577 GNDLVMT

-590 ATIKGGQSGT
+590 STIKGGLSGT
-600 FVQFPKGSQYR
+600 FAQFPEGSRYR

-620 DVACEIGSGA
+620 DVACEIGSRA
-630 VPEDFTGPISIDEV
+630 VPENFTGPISNDEV

-649 TGGDTAPE
+649 TGGDLAPE
-657 FSKSRDLWVYTNDK
+657 FSISRDLWVYTNDK
-671 ATGTEQT
+671 ATGTEQA
-678 PENTMTQ
+678 PENTM
-685 ISCADGVQGRT
+685 AGVACTNGKQGQA
-696 ADYSLLFSLDDPAGT
+696 ADYSLLWKLSKLPENSENINFGN
-711 IPMSPFDIRSG
+711 FEVRSG
-722 NSSVVMAHNDTSW
+722 NSAVATWQTPWTYTDDHADGYV
-735 NAQNVHND
+735 
-743 LYARYMYYSGATSD
+743 RYMYDSGSETD
-757 QDRTYVDFVR
+757 QTYMDVIRRT
-767 RDGEDARLKL
+767 GESANLQVVFIDANGKAVANFALKKQ
-777 VFFNSSNVSVG
+777 
-788 DYTMVRTEGSQ
+788 EGSQ
-799 KYTYTFKEGES
+799 VYTYDLEDAS
-810 IPQGA
+810 IIPSSA
-815 AYVTVRGCEPWSD
+815 VAVTVRGQTV
-828 AYNIKMHAAE
+828 YNEAFEDIHAAE
-838 IPVSGITGG
+838 ISIGG
-847 EFTYDLLANCF
+847 VNKASFTYDLAANCF
-858 SAEFTGL
+858 EATVFGL
-865 QFAGAAGEEIQIQD
+865 QFDRDESGNAIKIEDDGR
-879 NNKVTLCVENIN
+879 VTLCITNMN
-891 EEGLILANEY
+891 DEGTIDAAEYDVTLI
-901 SVVLTDNK
+901 DK
-909 TGRPMPF
+909 GGRPLVF
-916 EGQQEDIAAGG
+916 SGQKEDIPARRQVCRTTA
-927 QLCLITVDPLENLN
+927 DPLENLN
-941 NYNLRAELL
+941 NYNLKAELL
-950 FGGAVV
+950 FGGALV
-956 DEASLENCIR
+956 DEASLENCVR
-966 PEGDTIFYTI
+966 PEGDTIYYTI
-976 DNTLTYNDACA
+976 DNTLTKDDACA
-987 LKFRTIG
+987 LKFPTIG

-1012 NLLKHIVFKIVGGN
+1012 NLLKHIVFQIVGGN
-1026 GDYIGETDNN
+1026 GDYVGETDNN
-1036 VSGGDVNT
+1036 VSGGDVKT

-1053 NGEEPADGY
+1053 NGEEPTDDEGNKKGY
-1062 KEFIMRNA
+1062 KVFIMRNA
-1070 DYVNPQV
+1070 DYENPQV
-1077 GKPVVNHVVIRKS
+1077 GKPVVNHVVIRNS

-1105 NTTSYD
+1105 NTTQYD

-1116 DNGSSSWL
+1116 DNGNTDWL
-1124 ATPKAGDYANG
+1124 SNEVGAVNNSKT
-1135 RIQIRFCDISS
+1135 QIRFCNISS
-1146 MGFTC
+1146 RGFTC

-1159 VLFEENRI
+1159 VLFENNNI
-1167 TANINPDYTK
+1167 TANIDPDYSRQA
-1177 PDNLRDWGSSVKFIR
+1177 NLINWGSSIKFIR
-1192 CSNVKF
+1192 CSNIKF
-1198 LRNTFRGQHIT
+1198 LRNTFRGQHVT
-1209 NIWLQECE
+1209 NIWLQESDKA
-1217 NVLVMNN
+1217 LLMNN
-1224 VFWTENEQAINEDG
+1224 VFWTENEQEIEDVTDTDG
-1238 NSVAMIRLMS
+1238 QKSANAVAMIRLLS
-1248 QDNVGSGNVA
+1248 QNGQSVDVK
-1258 LPVNNIGIYYN
+1258 NIGIYYN

-1275 TNVPE
+1275 TNMPGRV
-1280 RADFLKFGG
+1280 DFLRFGG
-1289 DVGSQNGR
+1289 DHADQATNAALYKNV
-1297 ASSYSLIDFN
+1297 DFN
-1307 YNNCYSLDSDILSR
+1307 YNNCYSMDPDQLSK
-1321 SPNPLWDDQGT
+1321 SGNPLWIGQGT

-1346 EGDILS
+1346 EGDIFS

-1370 ETENDVVYNINVPAQ
+1370 ETENNVVYNINVPAQ

-1417 GAEELNND
+1417 GAEGLNND
-1425 RLYPTVGA
+1425 RLYPAVGV

-1438 YQEQEGWTLGAYQ
+1438 YQAQEGWTLGAYQ
-1451 QSDARSPLGTIY
+1451 QSDARQPLGTIY

-1486 LQTGALRQVDCLDTF
+1486 MQTEALRQVDCLDTF

-1531 TVFDNSDGGRDENSN
+1531 TAFDNSDDGRDENSN
-1546 KAYEHKEYVQAGFG
+1546 NAYELNEYVQAGLG
-1560 MEDYESVMANK
+1560 MENYKSVMADK

-1601 DGASASYLGPRN
+1601 DGASASYLAPRN
-1613 VWGLTGP
+1613 VWGLTGAV
-1620 IVKPFESFSKDPET
+1620 IQPFVDYNSADR
-1634 GVVTHSADV
+1634 THSDDV
-1643 REVIAG
+1643 RMVKSS
-1649 DYFKGFEPN
+1649 DYYLNREPN
-1658 VQLRYADVDQDAGEV
+1658 VYMRYADVKQSEGQV
-1673 EWSRSFPDT
+1673 EWTHSFPDMN
-1682 LVQITSDTQ
+1682 VEIEPGMQ
-1691 FAIYLPDSY
+1691 FAIYLSQLY
-1700 GDLGVPADIYAEITG
+1700 GLFGMSDNEYAEWTGKTQFINHANTPITY
-1715 QSQFFG
+1715 
-1721 QGEVPV
+1721 
-1727 NFDFYGR
+1727 NLYGR
-1734 FAAEGAL
+1734 FAAESAL
-1741 PKYSNLKAGKW
+1741 PYYKDLTPGEY
-1752 NLLNNYLPANLSAK
+1752 NLLNNYLPANLSVKEILK
-1766 AILASGVEEIKYYVA
+1766 APDVEEVKYYVA
-1781 GTNGNMGSFVSVTEQ
+1781 GTNGMMGSFVDISDATVQ
-1796 SLASAEEGDLMIYP
+1796 QGDSLIYP
-1810 KNGFLVKGT
+1810 KNGFLVKGK
-1819 NLAELQ
+1819 NLTELQ
-1825 ITSDMV
+1825 ITGNMV
-1831 VNSHTQ
+1831 SNSHAQ
-1837 IYDLRNMAETYPYME
+1837 IYNLRNMAETYPYVSVV
-1852 LIANNDKTPYGSQI
+1852 ANNDDTPYGSQI
-1866 AVEVNPNVNAY
+1866 SVEVNPNVNSY
-1877 NFDEFSTGKLFQGT
+1877 NFEEFAKDKLFQGT
-1891 PDMTYVPD
+1891 PEMSYVPD

-1906 GYKET
+1906 GYDE
-1911 VAVPDAETVIPL
+1911 VVSVPDAETVIPL

-1935 YVDYIDGINEVWLE
+1935 YVRYIDGINEVWLE

-1958 VANYKGS
+1958 VANYKGT

-1982 SSNSEEEDPDEEENP
+1982 SSNSEEEDPEEEENP

-2002 TDVEETTASSG
+2002 TDVEEATASSG

>member
-39 AGFQATNT
+39 AGFQDTNT
-47 MDLKITTDTKGTYWL
+47 MDLKINTDTKGTYWL
-62 YYPDNNA
+62 YYPTNNA
-69 DSKRFETGNGIWQNT
+69 DSKRFESGNGIWQNT
-84 YEDPVDLGDVTAFTI
+84 YEEPVDLGDVTAFTI

-114 NYVSF
+114 YSVSF
-119 QYQLRNQSNNIVGGS
+119 QYQLRDQSNSIVGGS
-134 SRDWNMNSGHVT
+134 SREWNMHGGHVT
-146 YAQGGTIEYA
+146 YAQDGTIEYA
-156 ANINID
+156 ANIDID
-162 VIKAFNLSSSPGQY
+162 VITTFNLSSSPGQY

-188 GDKFLSNQDQNYKIT
+188 GDKFLNNQNQNYKIT

-220 YFGNVPYGESK
+220 YFGNVPYGESR

-243 PLSGNTEDEAGINDD
+243 PLSGNDENDAGISINS
-258 LRGSFF
+258 RGSFF
-264 KFVGIGSNGTDGW
+264 EFVEIGSKGTDGW
-277 ITYRFHPDETN
+277 ITYRFHPDESN

-294 NTDTNDLKCHHI
+294 NGQHRI
-306 TLTKD
+306 SLTKD
-311 DERLTVIF
+311 DEPLTVKF
-319 NASSYT
+319 NASSFT

-333 PVRAQSIAVLSG
+333 PVRAQSIAELSG
-345 AIVYTGCNVIEE
+345 AIMYTGCNVIEE
-357 YGVYYSTDPDF
+357 YGVYYSTDPGF

-381 QVANVT
+381 QVANVKEAAINAP
-387 GVTIEDPDDPED
+387 VDE
-399 PDDDL
+399 L
-404 KVTVD
+404 KVTVKD
-409 GLMSGTTYYYIWYMK
+409 LMSGTTYYYIWYMK
-424 DSAGQ
+424 DSDGQ
-429 TTFDAVLNFT
+429 ITFDAVLNFT

-461 FIYEDETIG
+461 FIYEGETIG
-470 GSNDDITTGYV
+470 GTNNITDGYV
-481 QYWLSCTPSQTYRL
+481 QYWLSCTPRQTYRL
-495 QFNYMHEDWTYEWID
+495 QFNYLQEDRTYKWID

-517 IPSTFSQ
+517 IPPTFSQ
-524 SYVRI
+524 SYVLI
-529 EGTDL
+529 KGTDL
-534 VKNNSEYVNAKL
+534 VKDNSAYTNARL
-546 STPVLKEV
+546 SVPVQTEV

-569 GSAVTGND
+569 GSAVKGND
-577 GSDLVMT
+577 DSDLVMT
-584 VTGVES
+584 VTGGES

-600 FVQFPKGSQYR
+600 FAQFPEGSRYR

-620 DVACEIGSGA
+620 DVACEIGRGA
-630 VPEDFTGPISIDEV
+630 VPEGFTGPISTDAV

-649 TGGDTAPE
+649 TGGDLAPE
-657 FSKSRDLWVYTNDK
+657 FSISRDLWVYTNDK
-671 ATGTEQT
+671 ATGTEQK

-735 NAQNVHND
+735 NAQIDHND
-743 LYARYMYYSGATSD
+743 LYARYMYYSGVTSD

-847 EFTYDLLANCF
+847 EFTYDLAANCLTVEI
-858 SAEFTGL
+858 SGL
-865 QFAGAAGEEIQIQD
+865 QFAGEAGQEIQIGED
-879 NNKVTLCVENIN
+879 NKVALCVENIN
-891 EEGLILANEY
+891 ESGSVLADQY

-916 EGQQEDIAAGG
+916 DGQTEDIAAGG
-927 QLCLITVDPLENLN
+927 QVCLTTVDPLENLN
-941 NYNLRAELL
+941 NYNLKAELL

-956 DEASLENCIR
+956 DEASLENCVR
-966 PEGDTIFYTI
+966 PEGDTIYYTI
-976 DNTLTYNDACA
+976 DNSLTYEDACA

-999 LKTDVNYYDAGSK
+999 LKTDVNYYHAGSK
-1012 NLLKHIVFKIVGGN
+1012 NLLKHIVFQIVGGN
-1026 GDYIGETDNN
+1026 GDYVGETDNN

-1053 NGEEPADGY
+1053 NGEEPTDDDGNKGY
-1062 KEFIMRNA
+1062 KVFIMRNA
-1070 DYVNPQV
+1070 DYENPEV
-1077 GKPVVNHVVIRKS
+1077 GKPVVNHVVIRNS
-1090 RNVQLLFLDIQGYTK
+1090 RNVQLLYLDIQGYTK

-1116 DNGSSSWL
+1116 DNGTKSWL

-1167 TANINPDYTK
+1167 TANVDPDYTN
-1177 PDNLRDWGSSVKFIR
+1177 PNNQRDWGSSVKFIR

-1209 NIWLQECE
+1209 NIWLQECDS
-1217 NVLVMNN
+1217 VLVMNN
-1224 VFWTENEQAINEDG
+1224 VFWTENEQPINAGG

-1248 QDNVGSGNVA
+1248 QTGEGTEYRA
-1258 LPVNNIGIYYN
+1258 LPVQNIGVYYN

-1275 TNVPE
+1275 TNVLE
-1280 RADFLKFGG
+1280 RADFLRFGG
-1289 DVGSQNGR
+1289 DAKYQNGR
-1297 ASSYSLIDFN
+1297 ALEYKNVDFN
-1307 YNNCYSLDSDILSR
+1307 YNNCYSMDADPLSK
-1321 SPNPLWDDQGT
+1321 SEDPLWKGHSK
-1332 TNVDVRYNNFWTVA
+1332 NVDVRYNNFWTVA
-1346 EGDILS
+1346 EGDILK
-1352 EQGMQSSLSIYAI
+1352 EKGMQSSLSIYAI
-1365 PEGTG
+1365 PKGTEGTG
-1370 ETENDVVYNINVPAQ
+1370 ETEDVDDVVYNINVPAQ

-1399 RGTGLNLGKTIEG
+1399 SGIELNLGKPIEG
-1412 DISGQ
+1412 DVSGQ
-1417 GAEELNND
+1417 GAEGLNND
-1425 RLYPTVGA
+1425 RLYPAVGEEY
-1433 DGVRP
+1433 GVRP
-1438 YQEQEGWTLGAYQ
+1438 WAQAGWTLGAYQ
-1451 QSDARSPLGTIY
+1451 QSDARQPLGTIY

-1486 LQTGALRQVDCLDTF
+1486 MQTGALRQVDCLDTF

-1531 TVFDNSDGGRDENSN
+1531 TAFDNSDDGRDENSN
-1546 KAYEHKEYVQAGFG
+1546 NAYELGEYVQAGLG
-1560 MEDYESVMANK
+1560 MEDYKSVMADK

-1594 ENGERHY
+1594 EKGERHY

-1741 PKYSNLKAGKW
+1741 PKYSNLEAGKW

-1766 AILASGVEEIKYYVA
+1766 AILAASGVEEIKYYVA

-1819 NLAELQ
+1819 NLEELQ
-1825 ITSDMV
+1825 ITNDMV

-2002 TDVEETTASSG
+2002 TDVEETTAASG

>member
-119 QYQLRNQSNNIVGGS
+119 QYQLRDQSNNIVGGS

-162 VIKAFNLSSSPGQY
+162 VITAFNLSSSPGQY

-188 GDKFLSNQDQNYKIT
+188 GDKFLNNQNQNYKIT

-209 GPVFNPSETTM
+209 GPVFNPSQTTM
-220 YFGNVPYGESK
+220 FFGNVPYGESK

-264 KFVGIGSNGTDGW
+264 KFVGIGNDGTDGW

-294 NTDTNDLKCHHI
+294 NETHRI

-311 DERLTVIF
+311 DETLTVIF
-319 NASSYT
+319 NASSFT

-333 PVRAQSIAVLSG
+333 PVRAQSKAKLSG
-345 AIVYTGCNVIEE
+345 AIMYTGCNDIVE

-381 QVANVT
+381 QVANKT
-387 GVTIEDPDDPED
+387 GVVIGA

-424 DSAGQ
+424 DSDGQ

-439 TNEGDYRLAVNDAVA
+439 TNEGDYRLAVNDAVT

-461 FIYEDETIG
+461 FIYEGEIIGET
-470 GSNDDITTGYV
+470 NDITDGYV
-481 QYWLSCTPSQTYRL
+481 QYWLSCTPSQTYHL
-495 QFNYMHEDWTYEWID
+495 QFNYMHEEDETYEWID
-510 VPGQSGT
+510 VPGQKGT

-534 VKNNSEYVNAKL
+534 VKDNSEYAKAKL
-546 STPVLKEV
+546 SAPVLKEV

-577 GSDLVMT
+577 GNLVMT

-590 ATIKGGQSGT
+590 STIKGGQSGT
-600 FVQFPKGSQYR
+600 FEQFPEGSQYR

-630 VPEDFTGPISIDEV
+630 VPEDFTGPISTDEV

-657 FSKSRDLWVYTNDK
+657 FSKSRDLWVYTNDN

-735 NAQNVHND
+735 NAQIDHND

-847 EFTYDLLANCF
+847 EFTYDLAANCLTVEI
-858 SAEFTGL
+858 SGL
-865 QFAGAAGEEIQIQD
+865 QFAGEAGQEIQIGEY
-879 NNKVTLCVENIN
+879 NKVTLCVENIN
-891 EEGLILANEY
+891 ESGSVLADQY

-927 QLCLITVDPLENLN
+927 QLCLTTVDPLENLN

-966 PEGDTIFYTI
+966 PEGDTIYYTI

-987 LKFRTIG
+987 LQFRTIG

-1026 GDYIGETDNN
+1026 GDYVGETDNN

-1053 NGEEPADGY
+1053 NGDEPAGGY

-1077 GKPVVNHVVIRKS
+1077 GKPVVNHVVIRNS

-1105 NTTSYD
+1105 NTTQYD

-1167 TANINPDYTK
+1167 TANVDPDYSNPD
-1177 PDNLRDWGSSVKFIR
+1177 NQRDWGSSVKFIR
-1192 CSNVKF
+1192 CNNVKF

-1224 VFWTENEQAINEDG
+1224 VFWTENEQAINTGG

-1307 YNNCYSLDSDILSR
+1307 YNNCYSMDPDPLSR
-1321 SPNPLWDDQGT
+1321 SENPLWNEQGPE
-1332 TNVDVRYNNFWTVA
+1332 NVDVRYNNFWTVA

-1370 ETENDVVYNINVPAQ
+1370 ETENNVVYNINVPAQ

-1399 RGTGLNLGKTIEG
+1399 RGTGLNLGKTIED
-1412 DISGQ
+1412 DISDQ

-1425 RLYPTVGA
+1425 RLYPAVRD

-1438 YQEQEGWTLGAYQ
+1438 YKAQEGWTLGAYQ
-1451 QSDARSPLGTIY
+1451 QSDARQPLGTIY

-1486 LQTGALRQVDCLDTF
+1486 MQTGALRQVDCLDTF

-1531 TVFDNSDGGRDENSN
+1531 TAFDNAGGERDEISKN
-1546 KAYEHKEYVQAGFG
+1546 AYDLDEYVQAGLG
-1560 MEDYESVMANK
+1560 MENYESVMADK

-1594 ENGERHY
+1594 EETGERHY
-1601 DGASASYLGPRN
+1601 DGASASYLAPRN
-1613 VWGLTGP
+1613 VWGLTGAM
-1620 IVKPFESFSKDPET
+1620 IQPFVDYDSAER
-1634 GVVTHSADV
+1634 THSEDV
-1643 REVIAG
+1643 RMVKSS
-1649 DYFKGFEPN
+1649 DYYLNLEPH
-1658 VQLRYADVDQDAGEV
+1658 VYMRYADVVQSEGQV
-1673 EWSRSFPDT
+1673 EWTRSFPDMD
-1682 LVQITSDTQ
+1682 VEIEPGMQ
-1691 FAIYLPDSY
+1691 FAIYLSQLY
-1700 GDLGVPADIYAEITG
+1700 GLFGMSDNEYAEWTGKTQFIDHANTPITY
-1715 QSQFFG
+1715 
-1721 QGEVPV
+1721 
-1727 NFDFYGR
+1727 NLYGR

-1741 PKYSNLKAGKW
+1741 PYYKNLTPGEY
-1752 NLLNNYLPANLSAK
+1752 NLLNNYLPANLSVK
-1766 AILASGVEEIKYYVA
+1766 EILNAPNVEEVKYYVA
-1781 GTNGNMGSFVSVTEQ
+1781 GTNGMMGSFVDISDATVQ
-1796 SLASAEEGDLMIYP
+1796 QGDSLIYP

-1819 NLAELQ
+1819 DLTGLQ
-1825 ITSDMV
+1825 ITANMV
-1831 VNSHTQ
+1831 SNSHAQ
-1837 IYDLRNMAETYPYME
+1837 IYNLRNMAETYPYVSVV
-1852 LIANNDKTPYGSQI
+1852 ANNDETPYGSQVS
-1866 AVEVNPNVNAY
+1866 VEVNPNVNSY
-1877 NFDEFSTGKLFQGT
+1877 NFEEFAKDKLFQGT
-1891 PDMTYVPD
+1891 PEMSYVPD

-1906 GYKET
+1906 GYDE
-1911 VAVPDAETVIPL
+1911 VVSVPDAETVIPL

-1929 KMDLSF
+1929 AMDLNF
-1935 YVDYIDGINEVWLE
+1935 YVKYIDGINEVWLE
-1949 DRATAAFYD
+1949 DRATGEFYPI
-1958 VANYKGS
+1958 VNYMGT

-1982 SSNSEEEDPDEEENP
+1982 SSNSEEENPDEEDNP

-2030 IALSAVYV
+2030 IALSAVYI

>member
-28 TAAWYSVSYAD
+28 TAAWYSVAYAD
-39 AGFQATNT
+39 AGFYDLNAFDVKVKTNNDESYRWLYGSTGFNFSQTGANAGLSEAYDLGTLTSLYIDGYYTRVHRKSENGVQGNICESYMYYYLEGTEGDTPYNIKGIFKLGDNSGNMPQVWGVDNQAV
-47 MDLKITTDTKGTYWL
+47 DLLAQLGISGKPGTYTVK
-62 YYPDNNA
+62 YYFL
-69 DSKRFETGNGIWQNT
+69 SKGSATTGGCS
-84 YEDPVDLGDVTAFTI
+84 EDLH
-99 VRPAVTMWAN
+99 
-109 DDTNI
+109 
-114 NYVSF
+114 
-119 QYQLRNQSNNIVGGS
+119 LSNNGS
-134 SRDWNMNSGHVT
+134 DYS
-146 YAQGGTIEYA
+146 
-156 ANINID
+156 
-162 VIKAFNLSSSPGQY
+162 
-176 TLEFWLKASTSA
+176 
-188 GDKFLSNQDQNYKIT
+188 IT
-203 FTIPQQ
+203 FTIPS
-209 GPVFNPSETTM
+209 VFSPSETTM

-243 PLSGNTEDEAGINDD
+243 PLSGNTETDAGI
-258 LRGSFF
+258 S
-264 KFVGIGSNGTDGW
+264 IGSRGAFFEFVEIGSEGTKGW

-294 NTDTNDLKCHHI
+294 YGGHRI
-306 TLTKD
+306 SLTKD
-311 DERLTVIF
+311 DEPLTVIF
-319 NASSYT
+319 NASSFT

-333 PVRAQSIAVLSG
+333 PVRAQSIAELSG
-345 AIVYTGCNVIEE
+345 AIMYTGCNEIKE
-357 YGVYYSTDPDF
+357 YGVYYSTDPGF

-381 QVANVT
+381 QVAKKEAAINAPVD
-387 GVTIEDPDDPED
+387 E
-399 PDDDL
+399 L

-409 GLMSGTTYYYIWYMK
+409 GLMSGTTYYYIWYMR

-461 FIYEDETIG
+461 FIYEGETIG
-470 GSNDDITTGYV
+470 GTNDITTGYV
-481 QYWLSCTPSQTYRL
+481 QYWLSCTPLQTYRL
-495 QFNYMHEDWTYEWID
+495 QFNYQHKDGTYEWID

-517 IPSTFSQ
+517 IPSEFSQ

-534 VKNNSEYVNAKL
+534 VKDNLEYANAKL
-546 STPVLKEV
+546 SVPVQIKD
-554 PAEDYTY
+554 PADYTY

-569 GSAVTGND
+569 GSAPVTGND
-577 GSDLVMT
+577 GNDLVMT
-584 VTGVES
+584 VIGAGS

-600 FVQFPKGSQYR
+600 FEQFPVGSKYR

-630 VPEDFTGPISIDEV
+630 VPEGFTGPISTDEV

-649 TGGDTAPE
+649 TGGDLAPE
-657 FSKSRDLWVYTNDK
+657 FSKSRDLWVYTNDD
-671 ATGTEQT
+671 ATGTKQT
-678 PENTMTQ
+678 PENTMAGVACTNGN
-685 ISCADGVQGRT
+685 GVQGQA
-696 ADYSLLFSLDDPAGT
+696 ADYSLLWELSKPSANTSIQIGKFEV
-711 IPMSPFDIRSG
+711 RSG
-722 NSSVVMAHNDTSW
+722 KSAVATWPKEWTYRDSHADGYV
-735 NAQNVHND
+735 
-743 LYARYMYYSGATSD
+743 RYMYDSKSKTD
-757 QDRTYVDFVR
+757 QTYMDVIRRTGESAHLQVVFIDA
-767 RDGEDARLKL
+767 DGDAVANFALKKQ
-777 VFFNSSNVSVG
+777 
-788 DYTMVRTEGSQ
+788 EGSQ
-799 KYTYTFKEGES
+799 VYTYDLEDAS
-810 IPQGA
+810 MIPPSA
-815 AYVTVRGCEPWSD
+815 VAVTVRGQTVYND
-828 AYNIKMHAAE
+828 AFENIHAAE
-838 IPVSGITGG
+838 ISIGG
-847 EFTYDLLANCF
+847 VNKASFTYDLAANCF
-858 SAEFTGL
+858 EATVFGL
-865 QFAGAAGEEIQIQD
+865 QFDRDESGNAIKIEDDGR
-879 NNKVTLCVENIN
+879 VTLCIDNMNDKGTIEAAEYDVT
-891 EEGLILANEY
+891 LI
-901 SVVLTDNK
+901 DK
-909 TGRPMPF
+909 GGRPLVF
-916 EGQQEDIAAGG
+916 SGQKEDIPAGG
-927 QLCLITVDPLENLN
+927 QVCRTTADPLENLD
-941 NYNLRAELL
+941 NYNLKAELL

-956 DEASLENCIR
+956 DEASLENCVR
-966 PEGDTIFYTI
+966 PEGDTIYYTI
-976 DNTLTYNDACA
+976 DNTLTYDDACA
-987 LKFRTIG
+987 LQFRTIG

-1012 NLLKHIVFKIVGGN
+1012 NLLKHIVFQIVGGN
-1026 GDYIGETDNN
+1026 GDYVGETDNN

-1053 NGEEPADGY
+1053 NGDEPADGY
-1062 KEFIMRNA
+1062 KVFIMRNA
-1070 DYVNPQV
+1070 DYENPEV
-1077 GKPVVNHVVIRKS
+1077 GKPVVNHVVIRNS
-1090 RNVQLLFLDIQGYTK
+1090 RNVQLLYLDIQGYTK

-1116 DNGSSSWL
+1116 DNGSKSWL

-1135 RIQIRFCDISS
+1135 QIQIRFCDISS

-1167 TANINPDYTK
+1167 TANVDPDYSD
-1177 PDNLRDWGSSVKFIR
+1177 PDNQRDWGSSVKFIR

-1224 VFWTENEQAINEDG
+1224 VFWTENAQPINTGG
-1238 NSVAMIRLMS
+1238 NSVAMIRMMS
-1248 QDNVGSGNVA
+1248 QTGEGTEYRA
-1258 LPVNNIGIYYN
+1258 LPVQNIGVYYN

-1275 TNVPE
+1275 TNVLA

-1289 DVGSQNGR
+1289 DAKYQNGR
-1297 ASSYSLIDFN
+1297 ALEYKNVDFN
-1307 YNNCYSLDSDILSR
+1307 YNNCYSMDADEINR
-1321 SPNPLWDDQGT
+1321 SPDPLWQTQDTG
-1332 TNVDVRYNNFWTVA
+1332 NSRNIDVRYNNFWTVA

-1352 EQGMQSSLSIYAI
+1352 EKGMQSSLSIYAI
-1365 PEGTG
+1365 PEGI
-1370 ETENDVVYNINVPAQ
+1370 EEDENDVVYNINVPAQ

-1399 RGTGLNLGKTIEG
+1399 RGTGLNLGKTIES
-1412 DISGQ
+1412 DISSQ
-1417 GAEELNND
+1417 GADTLNND
-1425 RLYPTVGA
+1425 RLYPTVGP

-1438 YQEQEGWTLGAYQ
+1438 YLAQEGWTLGAYQ
-1451 QSDARSPLGTIY
+1451 QSDARQPLGTIY

-1514 TRFPVPEGGVKS
+1514 TRFPVPDGGVKS

-1531 TVFDNSDGGRDENSN
+1531 TAFDNAGGVRDEISN
-1546 KAYEHKEYVQAGFG
+1546 NAYELGEYVQAGLG
-1560 MEDYESVMANK
+1560 MENYESVMADK

-1583 GSLLFANYLYN
+1583 GSLLFANDLYN
-1594 ENGERHY
+1594 EETGERHY
-1601 DGASASYLGPRN
+1601 DGAAASYLGPRE
-1613 VWGLTGP
+1613 VWGLTGAM
-1620 IVKPFESFSKDPET
+1620 IQPFVDQDDKT
-1634 GVVTHSADV
+1634 KGV
-1643 REVIAG
+1643 RNVISG
-1649 DYFKGFEPN
+1649 DYYLNREPN
-1658 VQLRYADVDQDAGEV
+1658 VYMRYADVQQSEGQV
-1673 EWSRSFPDT
+1673 EWTRAFPH
-1682 LVQITSDTQ
+1682 LNVEVQPGMQFAVYFPNEYGWPIQTDNEYAASTGKTQ
-1691 FAIYLPDSY
+1691 FVNHGDSA
-1700 GDLGVPADIYAEITG
+1700 LT
-1715 QSQFFG
+1715 F
-1721 QGEVPV
+1721 
-1727 NFDFYGR
+1727 NFYGR
-1734 FAAEGAL
+1734 FAAEGSL
-1741 PKYSNLKAGKW
+1741 PMYTGLNAGEW

-1766 AILASGVEEIKYYVA
+1766 AILDASGVEYIKYYVA
-1781 GTNGNMGSFVSVTEQ
+1781 GTNGNMGSFVDVTEQ

-1819 NLAELQ
+1819 DLTELQ

-1852 LIANNDKTPYGSQI
+1852 LIANKDKTPYGSQV

-1877 NFDEFSTGKLFQGT
+1877 NFDEFSTSKLFQGT

-1929 KMDLSF
+1929 AMDLNF
-1935 YVDYIDGINEVWLE
+1935 YVKYIDGINEVWLE
-1949 DRATAAFYD
+1949 DRATGEFYPI
-1958 VANYKGS
+1958 VNYMGT

-1982 SSNSEEEDPDEEENP
+1982 SSNSEEENPDEEDNP

-2002 TDVEETTASSG
+2002 TDVEEATASSG

-2038 TDMAGRTRSYKA
+2038 TDMAGRIRSYKA

>member
-28 TAAWYSVSYAD
+28 TAAWYSVAYAD
-39 AGFQATNT
+39 AGFWNSYSG
-47 MDLKITTDTKGTYWL
+47 DLKISKNGEVAYWL
-62 YYPDNNA
+62 YGANDA
-69 DSKRFETGNGIWQNT
+69 DYCRDQDGRNSNGINSSSVMEKNLET
-84 YEDPVDLGDVTAFTI
+84 VSSLSI
-99 VRPAVTMWAN
+99 VRPLVQTYANNNTYIDNIVFGYRLKYPTGTYSEVKEWAMRNNEHVTCNWTVGTEGHTEFAT
-109 DDTNI
+109 DVNI
-114 NYVSF
+114 NVF
-119 QYQLRNQSNNIVGGS
+119 ETFNISTAG
-134 SRDWNMNSGHVT
+134 N
-146 YAQGGTIEYA
+146 
-156 ANINID
+156 
-162 VIKAFNLSSSPGQY
+162 Y
-176 TLEFWLKASTSA
+176 TLEFWFVMYGKDNPTPLASLNNGGS
-188 GDKFLSNQDQNYKIT
+188 NYKIN
-203 FTIPQQ
+203 FTV
-209 GPVFNPSETTM
+209 PVFNPSVTTM
-220 YFGNVPYGESK
+220 YFGNVPYGEYK

-243 PLSGNTEDEAGINDD
+243 PLSGNTETEAGISFGS
-258 LRGSFF
+258 RGAFF
-264 KFVGIGSNGTDGW
+264 EFVGIGNDGTDGW
-277 ITYRFHPDETN
+277 ITYRFRPDETN

-294 NTDTNDLKCHHI
+294 NGTHRI
-306 TLTKD
+306 SLTKD
-311 DERLTVIF
+311 DEPLTVIF
-319 NASSYT
+319 NASSFT

-333 PVRAQSIAVLSG
+333 PVRAQSIAELSG
-345 AIVYTGCNVIEE
+345 AIMYTGCNTIEE

-387 GVTIEDPDDPED
+387 GVTIVDPVDN
-399 PDDDL
+399 L
-404 KVTVD
+404 TVTVD

-424 DSAGQ
+424 DSDGQ

-461 FIYEDETIG
+461 FIYEGEAID
-470 GSNDDITTGYV
+470 GSNEITNGYV
-481 QYWLSCTPSQTYRL
+481 QYWLSCTPRQTYRL
-495 QFNYMHEDWTYEWID
+495 QFNYMHEDGTYEWTD

-534 VKNNSEYVNAKL
+534 VKNNLAYANAKL
-546 STPVLKEV
+546 SAPVQIEV
-554 PAEDYTY
+554 PAADYTY
-561 NVYFTNAD
+561 NVYFTKAD

-577 GSDLVMT
+577 GALVMT
-584 VTGVES
+584 VTGAES

-600 FVQFPKGSQYR
+600 FAQFPVGSRYR

-630 VPEDFTGPISIDEV
+630 VPEDFTGPVSTDEV

-649 TGGDTAPE
+649 TGGDLEPE
-657 FSKSRDLWVYTNDK
+657 FSISRDLWVYTNDK
-671 ATGTEQT
+671 ATGTTQT
-678 PENTMTQ
+678 PENTMVNVGCTNGMQGQAADYALLWELSTPSSNIEVGHFQ
-685 ISCADGVQGRT
+685 IRNGSSSDEEYTWGSSWSYNAGNADGYVCYWYDTNSRQG
-696 ADYSLLFSLDDPAGT
+696 YL
-711 IPMSPFDIRSG
+711 
-722 NSSVVMAHNDTSW
+722 
-735 NAQNVHND
+735 NVI
-743 LYARYMYYSGATSD
+743 A
-757 QDRTYVDFVR
+757 
-767 RDGEDARLKL
+767 RDGESAMLQLK
-777 VFFNSSNVSVG
+777 FMNSAGDEVG
-788 DYTMVRTEGSQ
+788 FYDMVKVEGGNHVYSC
-799 KYTYTFKEGES
+799 EVGE
-810 IPQGA
+810 IPAGA
-815 AYVTVRGCEPWSD
+815 DVVTVYGNTV
-828 AYNIKMHAAE
+828 YNQGYKELHAAE
-838 IPVSGITGG
+838 IPVSTVSSGT
-847 EFTYDLLANCF
+847 FTYDLLANCF

-916 EGQQEDIAAGG
+916 DGQTEDIAAGG
-927 QLCLITVDPLENLN
+927 QLCLTTVDPLENLN

-956 DEASLENCIR
+956 DEASLKNCIR
-966 PEGDTIFYTI
+966 PEGDTIYYTI

-987 LKFRTIG
+987 LKFSTIG

-1026 GDYIGETDNN
+1026 GDYVGETDNN

-1053 NGEEPADGY
+1053 NGDKPEGGY
-1062 KEFIMRNA
+1062 KVFIMRNA
-1070 DYVNPQV
+1070 DYANPQV
-1077 GKPVVNHVVIRKS
+1077 GKPVVNHVVIRNS

-1105 NTTSYD
+1105 NTTQYD

-1116 DNGSSSWL
+1116 DNGSKSWL

-1224 VFWTENEQAINEDG
+1224 VFWTENEQAINTGG

-1248 QDNVGSGNVA
+1248 QTGEGTEYRA
-1258 LPVNNIGIYYN
+1258 LPVQNIGVYYN

-1275 TNVPE
+1275 TNVLE

-1289 DVGSQNGR
+1289 DVGLQNGR

-1307 YNNCYSLDSDILSR
+1307 YNNCYSMDAEKINR
-1321 SPNPLWDDQGT
+1321 SPDPLWKAQDTG
-1332 TNVDVRYNNFWTVA
+1332 NSRNIDVRYNNFWTVA
-1346 EGDILS
+1346 EGDILL
-1352 EQGMQSSLSIYAI
+1352 EQGMQSSLSIYVI
-1365 PEGTG
+1365 PAGTE
-1370 ETENDVVYNINVPAQ
+1370 ETEKDVVYNINVPAQ

-1399 RGTGLNLGKTIEG
+1399 RGTGLNLGKPIEG
-1412 DISGQ
+1412 DVSGQ
-1417 GAEELNND
+1417 GADTLNND
-1425 RLYPTVGA
+1425 RLYPDVGPT
-1433 DGVRP
+1433 GVRP
-1438 YQEQEGWTLGAYQ
+1438 YQAEGGWTLGAYQ
-1451 QSDARSPLGTIY
+1451 QSEARQPLGTIY

-1486 LQTGALRQVDCLDTF
+1486 MQTGALRQVDCLDTF
-1501 SDTLLVIIPAPNS
+1501 SDTLLVIVPAPNS

-1658 VQLRYADVDQDAGEV
+1658 VQLRYADVVQDAGEV

-1766 AILASGVEEIKYYVA
+1766 AILDAPGVEEIKYYVA

>member
-1 MSKRYSLFKGA
+1 MSKRYSLFNGA

-28 TAAWYSVSYAD
+28 STAWYSVSYAD
-39 AGFQATNT
+39 AGFY
-47 MDLKITTDTKGTYWL
+47 DLNAFDVKVKTSNDESYRWL
-62 YYPDNNA
+62 YRSTGFDFSQTGANAGLSEAYDLGTLTSLYIDGYYTRVHRKSDNGVQGNICESYMYYYLEGTEGGTPYNIKGNFQKA
-69 DSKRFETGNGIWQNT
+69 DDSGNMPQVWGVDNQA
-84 YEDPVDLGDVTAFTI
+84 VDLLAQLGISGKPGKYIVKYYFLSKGSATTGDCSETF
-99 VRPAVTMWAN
+99 
-109 DDTNI
+109 
-114 NYVSF
+114 Y
-119 QYQLRNQSNNIVGGS
+119 LSNNGS
-134 SRDWNMNSGHVT
+134 
-146 YAQGGTIEYA
+146 
-156 ANINID
+156 
-162 VIKAFNLSSSPGQY
+162 
-176 TLEFWLKASTSA
+176 
-188 GDKFLSNQDQNYKIT
+188 NYSIT
-203 FTIPQQ
+203 FTIPSVS
-209 GPVFNPSETTM
+209 VFEPSETIM

-231 ESTVHF
+231 VSTVHF

-243 PLSGNTEDEAGINDD
+243 PLSGNDEDEAGIRINS
-258 LRGSFF
+258 RGSFF
-264 KFVGIGSNGTDGW
+264 EFVGIGSNGTDGW
-277 ITYRFHPDETN
+277 ITYRFRPDETN

-294 NTDTNDLKCHHI
+294 NGQQRI

-311 DERLTVIF
+311 GETIIVIF
-319 NASSYT
+319 NASSFT

-333 PVRAQSIAVLSG
+333 PVRAQSIAELSG
-345 AIVYTGCNVIEE
+345 AIMYTGCNDIVE

-387 GVTIEDPDDPED
+387 GVTIGVPV
-399 PDDDL
+399 DDL

-461 FIYEDETIG
+461 FIYEGETIG
-470 GSNDDITTGYV
+470 GSNDITTGYV
-481 QYWLSCTPSQTYRL
+481 QYWLSCTPRQTYRL
-495 QFNYMHEDWTYEWID
+495 QFNYMHEGGTYEWRD

-529 EGTDL
+529 DGTDL
-534 VKNNSEYVNAKL
+534 VKNNSAYANAKL
-546 STPVLKEV
+546 SAPVQIEV
-554 PAEDYTY
+554 PAADYKY

-600 FVQFPKGSQYR
+600 FVQFPEGSQYR

-620 DVACEIGSGA
+620 DVACEIGRGA
-630 VPEDFTGPISIDEV
+630 VPEDFTGPVSTDEV

-649 TGGDTAPE
+649 TGGDLAPE
-657 FSKSRDLWVYTNDK
+657 FSISRDLWVYTNDN
-671 ATGTEQT
+671 ATGTTQT

-735 NAQNVHND
+735 NAQIDHND

-767 RDGEDARLKL
+767 RNGEDARLKL

-788 DYTMVRTEGSQ
+788 DYTMDRTDGSQ

-847 EFTYDLLANCF
+847 EFTYDLAANCLTVEI
-858 SAEFTGL
+858 SGL
-865 QFAGAAGEEIQIQD
+865 QFAGEEGQEIQID
-879 NNKVTLCVENIN
+879 EDNKVTLCVENLN
-891 EEGLILANEY
+891 ESGSVLADQY

-916 EGQQEDIAAGG
+916 DGQKEDIAAGG
-927 QLCLITVDPLENLN
+927 QFCLTTVDALENLN
-941 NYNLRAELL
+941 NYNLKAELL
-950 FGGAVV
+950 FNGSIV
-956 DEASLENCIR
+956 DEAYASNCIR
-966 PEGDTIFYTI
+966 PEGDTIYYTI
-976 DNTLTYNDACA
+976 DNTLTYDDACA
-987 LKFRTIG
+987 LQFRTIG
-994 AAMTD
+994 AAMAD

-1012 NLLKHIVFKIVGGN
+1012 NLLKHIVFLIVGGN
-1026 GDYIGETDNN
+1026 GDYVGETDND
-1036 VSGGDVNT
+1036 VTGGDVNT

-1053 NGEEPADGY
+1053 NGDEPADRY
-1062 KEFIMRNA
+1062 KVFIMRNA
-1070 DYVNPQV
+1070 DYENPQV
-1077 GKPVVNHVVIRKS
+1077 GKPVVNHVVIRNS

-1116 DNGSSSWL
+1116 DNGSKSWL

-1135 RIQIRFCDISS
+1135 RIQIRFCGISS

-1167 TANINPDYTK
+1167 TANVDPDYSNPD
-1177 PDNLRDWGSSVKFIR
+1177 NQRDWGSSVKFIR

-1224 VFWTENEQAINEDG
+1224 VFWTENEQAINAGG

-1289 DVGSQNGR
+1289 DIGSQNGR

-1307 YNNCYSLDSDILSR
+1307 YNNCYSLDPDQLSR
-1321 SPNPLWDDQGT
+1321 SENPLWVGQGSK
-1332 TNVDVRYNNFWTVA
+1332 NVDVRYNNFWTVA

-1352 EQGMQSSLSIYAI
+1352 EQGIQSSLSIYII
-1365 PEGTG
+1365 PDGVG
-1370 ETENDVVYNINVPAQ
+1370 ETENDVVYNINVPEQ

-1399 RGTGLNLGKTIEG
+1399 KSTGLNLGKTIEG

-1438 YQEQEGWTLGAYQ
+1438 YQAQEGWTLGAYQ

-1514 TRFPVPEGGVKS
+1514 TRFPVPDGGVKS

-1531 TVFDNSDGGRDENSN
+1531 TAFDNAGGERDEISN
-1546 KAYEHKEYVQAGFG
+1546 NAYDLGEYVQAGLG
-1560 MEDYESVMANK
+1560 MENYESVMANK

-1594 ENGERHY
+1594 EETGERHY
-1601 DGASASYLGPRN
+1601 DGASASYLGPRE

-1620 IVKPFESFSKDPET
+1620 IVKPFKSFSKDSET
-1634 GVVTHSADV
+1634 GEVTHSADV
-1643 REVIAG
+1643 REVLSD
-1649 DYFKGFEPN
+1649 DYFKDFEPS
-1658 VQLRYADVDQDAGEV
+1658 VVMRYADVVQDEGQV
-1673 EWSRSFPDT
+1673 EWSRTFPD
-1682 LVQITSDTQ
+1682 LDVEITSDMQ

-1700 GDLGVPADIYAEITG
+1700 GMDMLPADEYAQTPG
-1715 QSQFFG
+1715 KSQFYG
-1721 QGEVPV
+1721 QGDTPV

-1734 FAAEGAL
+1734 FAAEGSL
-1741 PKYSNLKAGKW
+1741 PKYTGLNFGEW

-1766 AILASGVEEIKYYVA
+1766 AILDAPGVEEIKYYVA

-1819 NLAELQ
+1819 DLADLQ
-1825 ITSDMV
+1825 ITGDMV

-2002 TDVEETTASSG
+2002 TDVEETTATSG

-2018 TEGVITVSSTSD
+2018 TAGVITVSSTSD

-2038 TDMAGRTRSYKA
+2038 TDMAGRTHSYKA